1 MDPSVT
7 ASFRS
12 LPAPSFSGDHAKGV
26 TAHGQQEAFFHLALH
41 QSKRVADLC
50 AYFEKR
56 RVQSLFLGANINGF
70 EFQSPGWNVTTVGT
84 DFFLGADGI
93 SVAARKEELEGSI
106 VILNNNDVARLG
118 HGPVWSDFQALH
130 DKTLFILWDWDNHH
144 WLEHS
149 VFCAAHSDLYVPAQH
164 ENLYL
169 LSRYNWA
176 IAGPV
181 YAASVQW
188 SRRFLTEHT
197 GYLLG
202 THRSNAPLGRHVLY
216 PAYPF
221 RNSVVNT
228 LSGHYPSIGFSLQNF
243 HVRTPEDRLQEWSA
257 HKLHWIMPVLND
269 IAIRIFDA
277 LITGGIPIVP
287 ASLQSL
293 APVNTFPREH
303 VVFFPP
309 EAILHPEDLVQTA
322 LARFDEGGLDQ
333 LLARHRFA
341 LEQHHGSSRIIEIL
355 GYAQDRF
362 GFVQP
367 SPESA
372 QAPPKAGA

>member
-7 ASFRS
+7 ACFRS
-12 LPAPSFSGDHAKGV
+12 LPNPSFPGSHAKEL
-26 TAHGQQEAFFHLALH
+26 TSHGQQEAFFHLAFHQRKRAAELH
-41 QSKRVADLC
+41 

-56 RVQSLFLGANINGF
+56 RVQKLFLGANINGF
-70 EFQSPGWNVTTVGT
+70 EFQSSGWDVTTVGT
-84 DFFLGADGI
+84 DFFVGTDENSETVRRA
-93 SVAARKEELEGSI
+93 ELEGAI
-106 VILNNNDVARLG
+106 VLLNNNDLARLG
-118 HGPVWSDFQALH
+118 HGSVWSDFQALH

-149 VFCAAHSDLYVPAQH
+149 VFCAAHTDLYVPAQH

-188 SRRFLTEHT
+188 SRRFLTEHA

-202 THRSNAPLGRHVLY
+202 TQRSNAPLGRHVLY

-309 EAILHPEDLVQTA
+309 EAILHPENLVNSA
-322 LARFDEGGLDQ
+322 LTRFDDGGQDQ

-341 LEQHHGSSRIIEIL
+341 LEHHHGSLRIAEIL
-355 GYAQDRF
+355 KIAEARF
-362 GFVQP
+362 GFLQP
-367 SPESA
+367 SA
-372 QAPPKAGA
+372 